1 MTDWTAG
8 YVAEIEYTHGY
19 YRELSPGLIDFALL
33 TSGHLPPR
41 RAGMRYLELG
51 YGQGLSA
58 NIHAA
63 AAPGAYWGTDFSA
76 AHAANARGLSGA
88 SGADGLF
95 FDDSFEDF
103 AGRSDL
109 PDFDYIVL
117 HGVWSWVSAENRQVL
132 IDILRDRLK
141 PGGVV
146 FFSFNT
152 LPGWAPAL
160 PLRQLMAIHSD
171 TTGTPAQ
178 GPIGRI
184 DAAIDF
190 SKTLAEA
197 GARYFT
203 ASPAAKARLDDHER
217 PEPHLSGALEYFNR
231 DWTPMYFAEANARL
245 ATDAKLSFVA
255 PAAVLD
261 QLLAYNL
268 TPAQRDVL
276 AGISYDILRETVR
289 DYLLNQQFRRDLYAR
304 GARRM
309 SPIERVQRLND
320 LPVALTV
327 DPDEI
332 PFEIDAGLRQGQ
344 TSRGYLRPGDRGAR
358 GRRRRPETHRRSRSQ
373 AKHIGPAGRRPRR
386 GDHGSDRRRSRA
398 SGADPGRGGGDRLQ
412 PLMRPAE
419 RPPDRPRPHGRGDVT
434 WLASPVTGGGVEVSR
449 FQQMFLAARAKGSM
463 KPAEWA
469 NDAWNVLSTQG
480 QPLMKDGQPL
490 KTDGES
496 VAELTKQATD
506 FAESRLPVLQR
517 LRVAA

>member
-19 YRELSPGLIDFALL
+19 YRELAPGLIDFALL

-76 AHAANARGLSGA
+76 AHAANARGLSGT

-95 FDDSFEDF
+95 FDDSFADF
-103 AGRSDL
+103 SGREDL
-109 PDFDYIVL
+109 PEFDYIVL
-117 HGVWSWVSAENRQVL
+117 HGVWSWVSEENRQVL
-132 IDILRDRLK
+132 IDILRERLK

-146 FFSFNT
+146 YFSFNT

-203 ASPAAKARLDDHER
+203 ASPAAKARLDTMNDQNRTYLAH
-217 PEPHLSGALEYFNR
+217 EYFNR

-245 ATDAKLSFVA
+245 TAAKLSFVA

-268 TPAQRDVL
+268 TSAQRDVL
-276 AGISYDILRETVR
+276 VGISYDVLRETVR

-320 LPVALTV
+320 LPVVLTV

-332 PFEIDAGLRQGQ
+332 PFEIDAGLGKVK
-344 TSRGYLRPGDRGAR
+344 LREDIFGPVIEALAAGGGGPKRIGDLAR
-358 GRRRRPETHRRSRSQ
+358 KRSIS
-373 AKHIGPAGRRPRR
+373 ALPAGGLVEAITVLIGAGRAHPAQTPEEAEIAQPRC
-386 GDHGSDRRRSRA
+386 
-398 SGADPGRGGGDRLQ
+398 DRLNAH
-412 PLMRPAE
+412 LI
-419 RPPDRPRPHGRGDVT
+419 DRARMGGDVT

-449 FQQMFLAARAKGSM
+449 FQQMFLAARAKGLE

-490 KTDGES
+490 KTDDES
-496 VAELTKQATD
+496 LAELTKQATE